1 MSKNACVQSG
11 GSASIMRWKSSAN
24 ATGGTV
30 PLPTIDR
37 VIATTDYDRLR
48 ETAGIV
54 DRSYRGKLRLTCG
67 EAAEYLQGQI
77 TNDVEG
83 LAPGAG
89 CYAALLSHKGKMVA
103 DMRVLRGPDFLW
115 LDTEPAALPVML
127 RNAQMYGIGR
137 DVRAEDVTAAYAILS
152 LIGPGAREALD
163 AAPPEH
169 EHAWVEGEHGMYVA
183 TDAGVDVICPA
194 ADADGVRAALGVE
207 SVDEA
212 AAECLRIESGRPR
225 LGFDIGSETIP
236 QEAGLNERAVSFTK
250 GCYVGQETVARL
262 HYKGKPNRHLRG
274 LKLAEAAERG
284 DEIRLGDKVVGEVGS
299 TAVSPVHGPIALA
312 LIRREAEPGAQV
324 TVGQSAID
332 ARVADLPFAG

>member
-1 MSKNACVQSG
+1 
-11 GSASIMRWKSSAN
+11 MRWKSSAK

-48 ETAGIV
+48 EAAGLV
-54 DRSYRGKLRLTCG
+54 DRSYRGKLRLTG
-67 EAAEYLQGQI
+67 AEAAEYLQGQV

-83 LAPGAG
+83 LAPGEG

-103 DMRVLRGPDFLW
+103 DMRVLRGADFLW
-115 LDTEPAALPVML
+115 LDTEPASLPVML
-127 RNAQMYGIGR
+127 RNAQMFGIGR
-137 DVRAEDVTAAYAILS
+137 DVHAQDVTGDYAILS
-152 LIGPGAREALD
+152 VIGPAARDVLD
-163 AAPPEH
+163 AAPPEA

-183 TDAGVDVICPA
+183 TDAGVDVITCAA

-207 SVDEA
+207 SVSAD

-225 LGFDIGSETIP
+225 LGIDIGSETIP

-274 LKLAEAAERG
+274 LRLSEPAETG
-284 DEIRLGDKVVGEVGS
+284 DEVWAADRLVGTVGS
-299 TAVSPVHGPIALA
+299 VTVSPTHGPIALA
-312 LIRREAEPGAQV
+312 VLRREAGPGE
-324 TVGQSAID
+324 TVKVGASAAD
-332 ARVADLPFAG
+332 AVVADLPFTG